1 MFSSAPGKIS
11 KENSFSNILKL
22 PKLLRGSIS
31 NSIQHPRKKKKK
43 EGSGGLFLFKI
54 AEWGERFPWHLE
66 TFQLP
71 LCLNLTVTKINKLI
85 KEI

>member
-43 EGSGGLFLFKI
+43 KVLEGYFYSKLQSGGKGSL
-54 AEWGERFPWHLE
+54 G
-66 TFQLP
+66 T
-71 LCLNLTVTKINKLI
+71 
-85 KEI
+85 

>member
-31 NSIQHPRKKKKK
+31 NSIQHPRKKKKVL
-43 EGSGGLFLFKI
+43 EGYFYSKLQSGGKGSL
-54 AEWGERFPWHLE
+54 G
-66 TFQLP
+66 T
-71 LCLNLTVTKINKLI
+71 
-85 KEI
+85 

>member
-31 NSIQHPRKKKKK
+31 NSIQHPRKKKRFWRAI
-43 EGSGGLFLFKI
+43 SIQNCRVGGKVPLAL
-54 AEWGERFPWHLE
+54 RNFPVAPVPKFNSH
-66 TFQLP
+66 
-71 LCLNLTVTKINKLI
+71 KD
-85 KEI
+85 